1 MQVDEDLEAA
11 LRLSMGESI
20 PSNTS
25 DNNNTNSNA
34 ANTKETKIK
43 PLGVG
48 LTESFRGQYELFAV
62 VSHKGRDSSSGHYMG
77 WIRQSGKEWLVFD
90 DDSVSPTDTETVVSV
105 LKGGGDE
112 HMAYML
118 FYRAMQ

>member
-11 LRLSMGESI
+11 LRLSMGDAGSNVSSSSSTSES
-20 PSNTS
+20 
-25 DNNNTNSNA
+25 SNA
-34 ANTKETKIK
+34 
-43 PLGVG
+43 LGVG
-48 LTESFRGQYELFAV
+48 LGPNFRGQYELFGV

-90 DDSVSPTDTETVVSV
+90 DDSVSPTDTDTVMTV

-118 FYRAMQ
+118 FYRAIQ